1 MAGTQT
7 HPLHPVPQGP
17 DSERPRMMM
26 GEETQGYESRMRDE
40 GSEIAALETQFDIVR
55 YMRRKCEE
63 FGLRYFIAFTLPGF
77 EAEKL
82 SAYSIVSNW
91 PQEFLSRYD
100 ANRMVRRSA
109 GIRKLRLT
117 TVPFSYDMLEWIGE
131 AAAEEDFGN
140 FADVVNA
147 HGIRVGHFF
156 PVHDALGN
164 RGAIVW
170 SGEKQELP
178 LDDRLM
184 LQMISIHLFNR
195 LAEIGA
201 AWKSG
206 QVVLTEREVQCLS
219 WTAAGKTS
227 LEIAEILGLSEHTVN
242 HYLNQVTRKLEA
254 VNRTQAVVKAI
265 RRGLIA

>member
-1 MAGTQT
+1 MI
-7 HPLHPVPQGP
+7 P
-17 DSERPRMMM
+17 DEMSSSENELQDV
-26 GEETQGYESRMRDE
+26 GG
-40 GSEIAALETQFDIVR
+40 EIARLETQFDIVR

-63 FGLRYFIAFTLPGF
+63 FGLRYFIVFTLPGF

-82 SAYSIVSNW
+82 STQSIVSNW
-91 PQEFLSRYD
+91 PQEIMGKYD
-100 ANRMVRRSA
+100 AAHMVRHSA
-109 GIRKLRLT
+109 SIRKLRLT
-117 TVPFSYDMLEWIGE
+117 TIPFSYGMTEWIGD
-131 AAAEEDFGN
+131 ASDSGN
-140 FADVVNA
+140 FEDLAQIMQLN
-147 HGIRVGHFF
+147 GMMVGHFF

-164 RGAIVW
+164 RGSVVW
-170 SGEKQELP
+170 SGETNNLEF
-178 LDDRLM
+178 DDRLV
-184 LQMISIHLFNR
+184 LQMISIHVFNR

>member
-1 MAGTQT
+1 LAGAVTADQT
-7 HPLHPVPQGP
+7 GG
-17 DSERPRMMM
+17 
-26 GEETQGYESRMRDE
+26 GEGQLLDE
-40 GSEIAALETQFDIVR
+40 GSEIASLETQFDIVR

-63 FGLRYFIAFTLPGF
+63 YGQKYFIAFTLPGF

-91 PQEFLSRYD
+91 PQEVLAKYD
-100 ANRMVRRSA
+100 AMRMVRHSA

-117 TVPFSYDMLEWIGE
+117 TVPFSYDMREWAGDSSEESDRGE
-131 AAAEEDFGN
+131 LLKVITG
-140 FADVVNA
+140 
-147 HGIRVGHFF
+147 HGMQVGHFF

-170 SGEKQELP
+170 VGENKTLSR
-178 LDDRLM
+178 DGRLM
-184 LQMISIHLFNR
+184 LHLISVQLFNR

-206 QVVLTEREVQCLS
+206 QVVLTEREIQCLS

>member
-1 MAGTQT
+1 MISRSGAPPGSISRERQAFMRGTMT
-7 HPLHPVPQGP
+7 P
-17 DSERPRMMM
+17 DETGSG
-26 GEETQGYESRMRDE
+26 GELQDVG
-40 GSEIAALETQFDIVR
+40 GEIGGLETQFDIVR

-63 FGLRYFIAFTLPGF
+63 FGLRYFIVFNLPGF

-82 SAYSIVSNW
+82 SAQSIISNW
-91 PQEFLSRYD
+91 PQELMTKYD
-100 ANRMVRRSA
+100 GLHMVRHSA
-109 GIRKLRLT
+109 SIRKLRLT
-117 TVPFSYDMLEWIGE
+117 TIPFSYNMTEWIGE
-131 AAAEEDFGN
+131 SSENGNYEQLAEIMRSAGML
-140 FADVVNA
+140 A
-147 HGIRVGHFF
+147 GHFF

-164 RGAIVW
+164 RGAVVW
-170 SGEKQELP
+170 CGESETLEF
-178 LDDRLM
+178 DDRLVM
-184 LQMISIHLFNR
+184 QMISIHVFNR